1 MFVHARRRLASALS
15 SAALVAAGALI
26 PSTTS
31 AQSRTFEACSQGA
44 LQNCAGIR
52 LTSQLGVGPSNTNL
66 FEIAIQNLGSQAFPS
81 VPTSLYILTL
91 LTGQAPDANVVDA
104 LPTPTATG
112 GASVSD
118 NAAWSL
124 FESGDAIFLSS
135 LANTGIGGCATGA
148 AAGLFAHMGNTC
160 GSNQFISFS
169 FFTER
174 TFDVNAITLAGLEF
188 VALDANDT
196 ADSCNDFTPC
206 LVTDV
211 AVVPE
216 PSTWLL
222 MMAGLSAVGVAA
234 RRRSLTPKSEA

>member
-1 MFVHARRRLASALS
+1 MFVPARRRLASVLSATALLAVAALS
-15 SAALVAAGALI
+15 
-26 PSTTS
+26 PSTTN
-31 AQSRTFEACSQGA
+31 AQTRTFEACSQGM

-66 FEIAIQNLGSQAFPS
+66 FEISIQNLGSQAFPS

-91 LTGQAPDANVVDA
+91 LTGQGSDANFVDA
-104 LPTPTATG
+104 LPTPTAVG
-112 GASVSD
+112 GATVSD

-135 LANTGIGGCATGA
+135 LANTGIGGCATGIPS
-148 AAGLFAHMGNTC
+148 GMFTHMGNTC

-196 ADSCNDFTPC
+196 ADSCNDLTPC
-206 LVTDV
+206 LVSDV

-222 MMAGLSAVGVAA
+222 MLAGLSAVGVVA
-234 RRRSLTPKSEA
+234 RRRASSTREA